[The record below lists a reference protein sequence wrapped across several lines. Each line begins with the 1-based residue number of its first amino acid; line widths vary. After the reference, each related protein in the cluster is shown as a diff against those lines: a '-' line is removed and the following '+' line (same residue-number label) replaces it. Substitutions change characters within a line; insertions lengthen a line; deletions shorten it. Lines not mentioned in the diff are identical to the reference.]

1 MLFNAF
7 IPDISAQA
15 SDDEALDVTIQR
27 AIRCYFLGEGPS
39 ACPVKIRKREAGIHP
54 PVVVPA
60 AERGGLL
67 TDEGLLR
74 IFCQRRCI
82 L

>member
-27 AIRCYFLGEGPS
+27 AIRCNFLGVAGYS
-39 ACPVKIRKREAGIHP
+39 ACPVISKREAVIHP
-54 PVVVPA
+54 PVIVPA

-67 TDEGLLR
+67 LNES
-74 IFCQRRCI
+74 C
-82 L
+82 